1 MATDNRGGK
10 RAGARHPPG
19 ANFGRD
25 LPGPAAVTVTQ
36 PRPPTVRIHAGDPAL
51 TRVLELRA
59 LGHPWRA
66 IERMTGRDMDTCQRW
81 VAAYPELALAEV
93 RRLTDPV
100 AFLEPM
106 IPKAAATYH
115 EVLDSTDPRQL
126 PLRAQV
132 AQDVFDRR
140 FGKPTIRQESVSL
153 QGIVIEVRSHSD

>member
-25 LPGPAAVTVTQ
+25 LPGPGTASDLIAPRRAVTI
-36 PRPPTVRIHAGDPAL
+36 RSNDPAL
-51 TRVLELRA
+51 KRVCELRA
-59 LGHPWRA
+59 LGHRWSYIA
-66 IERMTGRDMDTCQRW
+66 QQTGRDVETCQRW
-81 VAAYPELALAEV
+81 IDAYPDVAEAEV
-93 RRLTDPV
+93 RRLTDPES
-100 AFLEPM
+100 FLTPM